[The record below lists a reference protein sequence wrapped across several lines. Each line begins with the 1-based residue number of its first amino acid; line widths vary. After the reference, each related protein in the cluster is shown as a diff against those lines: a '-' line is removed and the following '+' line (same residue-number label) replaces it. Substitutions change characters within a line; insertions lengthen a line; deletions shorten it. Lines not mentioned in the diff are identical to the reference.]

1 MASIARVVAPGI
13 VPLLARVPDFA
24 DLIAASPNQARS
36 PAASTF
42 LPIAGIKGAAKD
54 RVVTAEEVV
63 AREPD
68 LIIGSWSARNSGLSE
83 L

>member
-42 LPIAGIKGAAKD
+42 LPIAGIKAQPKT
-54 RVVTAEEVV
+54 V
-63 AREPD
+63 
-68 LIIGSWSARNSGLSE
+68 L
-83 L
+83 